1 MRIVRLRRSPSYP
14 CPGVGIG
21 TGTPRTLDRSL
32 RAHPE
37 SLSVSTSPSP
47 AHDAMAHVGSRKHS
61 RSRSRSRG
69 RESEKKRKKSS
80 KDAPRSCSASRSHG
94 RKASATSSGAE
105 GEARKEWERGAGTS
119 WKKQTAGSW
128 AGFLG
133 PAGGVAVSRTRAV
146 QSAGRGYLDG
156 RTQHPGRARP
166 QSVDRLM
173 GAFPDAVCASGPG
186 LWGLAAMLQ
195 VRQ

>member
-1 MRIVRLRRSPSYP
+1 MGGNREVAAESLIPL
-14 CPGVGIG
+14 
-21 TGTPRTLDRSL
+21 PRGGDRYWDPEDLGPQSEGP
-32 RAHPE
+32 PE
-37 SLSVSTSPSP
+37 SLSVSASPSP
-47 AHDAMAHVGSRKHS
+47 AHNAMAHVGSRKHS

-105 GEARKEWERGAGTS
+105 GEARKEWDRGAETS

-133 PAGGVAVSRTRAV
+133 PAGGS
-146 QSAGRGYLDG
+146 Q
-156 RTQHPGRARP
+156 
-166 QSVDRLM
+166 
-173 GAFPDAVCASGPG
+173 
-186 LWGLAAMLQ
+186 
-195 VRQ
+195 